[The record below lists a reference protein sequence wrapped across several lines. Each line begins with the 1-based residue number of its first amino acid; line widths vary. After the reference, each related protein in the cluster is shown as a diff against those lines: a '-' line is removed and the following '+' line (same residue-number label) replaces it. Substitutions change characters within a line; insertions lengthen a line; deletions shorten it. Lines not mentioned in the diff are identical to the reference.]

1 MPKKIPGYTYVR
13 CQIPPDVAAVYN
25 DVARALDWN
34 KPAVHMAALCYVAQ
48 SIGAEN
54 FTAIVKQLLARLE
67 AEKHAAEFSDAADAA
82 DAESAINSA
91 VRDGLITREQGDAE
105 IKELYHAPR

>member
-1 MPKKIPGYTYVR
+1 MPKVIPGYTYVR

-25 DVARALDWN
+25 AVAGALDWN

-54 FTAIVKQLLARLE
+54 FTAIVRQLLARLE
-67 AEKHAAEFSDAADAA
+67 VEKAPPLSDPAQVAALEEEAQHAT
-82 DAESAINSA
+82 
-91 VRDGLITREQGDAE
+91 G
-105 IKELYHAPR
+105 